1 MKFYYYKI
9 TNIKNNKFYI
19 GITENYQKR
28 WQQHKN
34 LLLNNKHPNYK
45 LQKDWNVY
53 KEESFIFEIIL
64 EKEFNT
70 IEEGYHQEY
79 ELIENL
85 KAISKGYNIL
95 QGGLLNPMYTDTAK
109 EKMTKTKQEQVP
121 NIYQLEEIA
130 ENKFKIINKFNS
142 QKEAQRIKGYSQA
155 NIQKSIQKHI
165 KGDGYYWLTEEQL
178 KDIENW
184 KPKRLRFVPIGEI
197 VKDKII
203 DAWYSPRVLEKQ
215 EDWAISSI
223 VNAIARNGQTHN
235 RKFIYLSEEEYFKIK
250 PVIII

>member
-19 GITENYQKR
+19 GITQNYRKR
-28 WQQHKN
+28 WQEHKN
-34 LLLNNKHPNYK
+34 LLLKNKHPNYK

-53 KEESFIFEIIL
+53 KEKSFIFEVIL

-70 IEEGYHQEY
+70 VEEGYHQEY

-85 KAISKGYNIL
+85 KAISNGYNIL
-95 QGGLLNPMYTDTAK
+95 QGGLLNPMYTETVK
-109 EKMTKTKQEQVP
+109 EKMITNKQAQVP

-155 NIQKSIQKHI
+155 NIHKAIQKHI

-178 KDIENW
+178 NNIKNW

-197 VKDKII
+197 KENKVI

-215 EDWAISSI
+215 ENWAVSSI
-223 VNAIARNGQTHN
+223 VNAIARNGKTHN
-235 RKFIYLSEEEYFKIK
+235 REFIYLSEEEYLKIK
-250 PVIII
+250 PITII